1 MKVLTFNVLQLPL
14 LSYADGGVR
23 RAELARALIRRHD
36 PDVVVLNEA
45 FALSPAGYLLRC
57 LRGHRYAA
65 TPQVGTL
72 GGEWTSTTGRRRALP
87 SVIGGGVHV
96 LSRRGLSE
104 RHQLLFSRYHPKTED
119 ALCAKGCALV
129 RLDGPLWIA
138 ATHLQADESPVP
150 VEQTQAVR
158 ISQLAEIRSL
168 VDRVVPPG
176 EPVVLAGDLNVEHGT
191 DHLVAAAAVGG
202 RLDPDGPLHAPTFDG
217 TRNPLAGKD
226 FRTYAKVIDYIG
238 TIGDVPLHITTETIR
253 FAPGEEA
260 SDHYPVLAS
269 VTP

>member
-1 MKVLTFNVLQLPL
+1 MKILTFNVLQLPL

-23 RAELARALIRRHD
+23 RAELARALILEHA

-65 TPQVGTL
+65 TPQVGAL
-72 GGEWTSTTGRRRALP
+72 GGEWTSTTGRARVLP
-87 SVIGGGVHV
+87 LVIGGGVHV
-96 LSRRGLSE
+96 LSKRGLSE
-104 RHQLLFSRYHPKTED
+104 RHQLLFSRHHPKTED

-129 RLDGPLWIA
+129 RVDGPLWIA
-138 ATHLQADESPVP
+138 ATHLQADESPIP

-158 ISQLAEIRSL
+158 IAQLAEIRSL

-226 FRTYAKVIDYIG
+226 FQTYAKVIDYIG
-238 TIGDVPLHITTETIR
+238 TIGDVPLYITTETIR
-253 FAPGEEA
+253 FTPGEEA